1 MVSTIKV
8 PEEVREV
15 LSRSTTTGKVL
26 VLPAGLD
33 RKLYMSVD
41 KVLKALGGKWN
52 KKEGGHLFDKETA
65 AILGAVLGEE
75 EVIDK
80 KKTFQVFETPDKT
93 ADFIAHHFML
103 SFEEAPKCILEPSCG
118 SGKLIAAVDR
128 WVINQ
133 KIYSPFVYAVE
144 IQEELLNKV
153 AYGVVTLSVCK
164 TQGDFLR
171 MVPEGFGTSIDG
183 VIMNPPFTRGQ
194 DMEHVMHAM
203 EFVKPGGVLTSV
215 MSPAWQTSTTSKAKA
230 FRAWLEGFSNVEVS
244 PLPEGSFKESGT
256 NVRTVLVTIH
266 KEL

>member
-1 MVSTIKV
+1 MVALIKISD
-8 PEEVREV
+8 EVREV

-33 RKLYMSVD
+33 RKLYMSID

-52 KKEGGHLFDKETA
+52 KKEGGHLFDKEAA

-93 ADFIAHHFML
+93 ADFIVHHFML
-103 SFEEAPKCILEPSCG
+103 SFENPPLRILEPSCG
-118 SGKLIAAVDR
+118 SGKLIEAVDR
-128 WVINQ
+128 WVI
-133 KIYSPFVYAVE
+133 KEKAVPPFVYAFE
-144 IQEELLNKV
+144 IQEELLSKV
-153 AYGVVTLSVCK
+153 VYSGTLGLCK

-171 MVPEGFGTSIDG
+171 MVPDPFSPIDG

-203 EFVKPGGVLTSV
+203 EFVKPGGVLTAV

-230 FRAWLEGFSNVEVS
+230 FKSWLKTFSNVEVS

-256 NVRTVLVTIH
+256 NVNTVLVTIH
-266 KEL
+266 KGL